1 MEQTH
6 DSPTALELY
15 KGHPVQEAA
24 QIILGS
30 LLFSEIGRASCR
42 ERV

>member
-24 QIILGS
+24 QIILS
-30 LLFSEIGRASCR
+30 LIHI
-42 ERV
+42 